1 MDKIRNGII
10 TVEGINGLRYFGSNL
25 RTMDDSQ
32 LGYVSIDE
40 LCLCMKDVKV
50 HLADHEKKLMLK
62 FFDLPPH
69 PKDTIDIT
77 EFMRGIRGKMPKSR
91 IELLERV
98 WREKI
103 NRQGAA
109 KVPVAEVLGL
119 IDFTHDPDVF
129 TGRLSR
135 EQAVRDFPELW
146 DKNHDGFINWNEF
159 VDFYRD
165 ISAGLEEDAH
175 FEMTLKNAW
184 NFNFV
189 TRQVVKVEGRRVLVT
204 HKNGR
209 TQYVDFE
216 VPEGEYFAPDDLAF
230 MKKKLF
236 LKGVK
241 DLLHVRDAGLTPEK
255 PKHGATT
262 RGIVS
267 EQAMGY
273 GSMRAG

>member
-1 MDKIRNGII
+1 
-10 TVEGINGLRYFGSNL
+10 
-25 RTMDDSQ
+25 
-32 LGYVSIDE
+32 
-40 LCLCMKDVKV
+40 
-50 HLADHEKKLMLK
+50 
-62 FFDLPPH
+62 
-69 PKDTIDIT
+69 
-77 EFMRGIRGKMPKSR
+77 
-91 IELLERV
+91 
-98 WREKI
+98 
-103 NRQGAA
+103 
-109 KVPVAEVLGL
+109 VPVPEVLGL

-184 NFNFV
+184 NFTFV

-255 PKHGATT
+255 PKHGATS